1 MTDDDE
7 TGTQIHERETARRLQ
22 QALTEMHNQRRDFLH
37 ARTIGQRD
45 QTIHLQFQ
53 AALLDLVE
61 RLRPHAHDSDDWND
75 VMWLPQQVG
84 TVTET
89 HTEEVGLRRYQERS
103 FERPKL
109 ISGDRLLNAS
119 RAVDRIAKEI
129 GVEPSPD
136 TGTGG
141 IENGGIA
148 R

>member
-1 MTDDDE
+1 MTDDDK
-7 TGTQIHERETARRLQ
+7 TGSQIHERETARRVQ

-53 AALLDLVE
+53 ASLLDLIE
-61 RLRPHAHDSDDWND
+61 RLRPHGSDCDSWSK
-75 VMWLPQQVG
+75 VMWLPQQVE

-89 HTEEVGLRRYQERS
+89 RTEEVGLRRYQERTV
-103 FERPKL
+103 ERPRL
-109 ISGDRLLNAS
+109 ISGDKLLNVS
-119 RAVDRIAKEI
+119 RTVDKIAKEI

-136 TGTGG
+136 TGVRGVD
-141 IENGGIA
+141 GGIA

>member
-7 TGTQIHERETARRLQ
+7 TGSQIHDRETARRLQ

-37 ARTIGQRD
+37 AQTIGQRD

-61 RLRPHAHDSDDWND
+61 RLRPHAHESDDWSD
-75 VMWLPQQVG
+75 VMWLPEQVG

-89 HTEEVGLRRYQERS
+89 RTEEVGLRRYQERTV
-103 FERPKL
+103 ERPRL
-109 ISGDRLLNAS
+109 IRGDRLLNAS

-136 TGTGG
+136 TGKSGVD
-141 IENGGIA
+141 GGIA